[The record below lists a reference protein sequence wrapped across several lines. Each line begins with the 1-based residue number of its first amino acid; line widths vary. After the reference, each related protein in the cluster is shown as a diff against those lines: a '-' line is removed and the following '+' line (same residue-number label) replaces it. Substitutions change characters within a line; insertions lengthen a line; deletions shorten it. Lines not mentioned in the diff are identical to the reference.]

1 MRGSSA
7 AATPLN
13 DNARTTPPM
22 LVNHLA
28 SMGVLPVGV
37 RLGTVVLPEP
47 IRGPSSD
54 VRKGDAAA
62 AHTSYA
68 LQNGYEGL
76 IGAAGAATG
85 KAVAAVRARLE
96 LTSDPRDVLAARD

>member
-28 SMGVLPVGV
+28 SIGVLPVGV
-37 RLGTVVLPEP
+37 RLGAAVLPKP

-68 LQNGYEGL
+68 LQNGYEGSS
-76 IGAAGAATG
+76 GPRERPPGRPSQRSG
-85 KAVAAVRARLE
+85 ARLE
-96 LTSDPRDVLAARD
+96 LTSDPRDVLAAR